1 MPETATVV
9 VIGDMRE
16 PAGAG
21 TTAVMI
27 LPFEDTVAVTK
38 ARPGVAGMGDELDLD
53 ETGPGV
59 ASEVGLDGIEAD
71 VIVKL
76 DLDETGADGELV
88 FEVPGFNVVAP
99 IKS

>member
-1 MPETATVV
+1 LPETATVV
-9 VIGDMRE
+9 VIGNMSE

-27 LPFEDTVAVTK
+27 WPLAETVAVTK

-59 ASEVGLDGIEAD
+59 AAELGLDGIEAD
-71 VIVKL
+71 VIVEL

-88 FEVPGFNVVAP
+88 FEVPCFNVVAP
-99 IKS
+99 TKS